1 LPGIGCNGLTQGY
14 SIVSTT
20 GEHKMFRNN
29 SKVWIISKGRFSDI
43 DLGPMVE
50 GDVTGPCKEYEIS
63 DIGRYLMNPNSIEI
77 KKKLI
82 GGEIHYKQGSF
93 KQIRKAFHKILPVF
107 SKRLKKNPLSSPEV
121 IVSRYKLQIPPL
133 KDSHLE
139 SHLNQI
145 VEQLRPYDSVANKLV
160 QLDPHKIFQI
170 VGICEDVG
178 GNYSYLK
185 LQGSVEEKIKY
196 LGSFISK
203 GVAVILNKAYI
214 GDGLFEL
221 RGYDFLSYDPSKTFK
236 LITYNSGGDQKAC
249 VLTENNI
256 IDFYLKDCH
265 LLKYMH
271 LFEQSLKSNPSLS
284 HVFNLCHEGLA
295 TPIKLF
301 FNKKLEIDYSKAA
314 LPEIYQDVF
323 KTLNLELNKKNL
335 VQPIL
340 NHLQIGISLSYI
352 LLSDCQQDRM
362 HTDISVLHDLRAL
375 EPLRKNLP
383 HVYSAVVKRAV
394 VSEAGRFY
402 LLDSINGYSNA

>member
-1 LPGIGCNGLTQGY
+1 
-14 SIVSTT
+14 
-20 GEHKMFRNN
+20 MFRNN
-29 SKVWIISKGRFSDI
+29 SKVWIISEGRFSDI
-43 DLGPMVE
+43 VLDRIVE
-50 GDVTGPCKEYEIS
+50 GNASGPCKEYEIS
-63 DIGRYLMNPNSIEI
+63 DIGRYLLNPNSIEI

-82 GGEIHYKQGSF
+82 GGEIHYKQGPL
-93 KQIRKAFHKILPVF
+93 KRIRKAFHKILPGS
-107 SKRLKKNPLSSPEV
+107 SKRLKKNPALSPEV

-139 SHLNQI
+139 SHLNKI
-145 VEQLRPYDSVANKLV
+145 VDQLRPYDSVAKKLV
-160 QLDPHKIFQI
+160 QLDPRKIVQI

-185 LQGSVEEKIKY
+185 LQGSIEEKIKY
-196 LGSFISK
+196 LGNFISK
-203 GVAVILNKAYI
+203 DVGVILNRAYI

-221 RGYDFLSYDPSKTFK
+221 RGYDFLSYDSAKIFK
-236 LITYNSGGDQKAC
+236 LVTYDAGGNLKAC
-249 VLTENNI
+249 VLTANND
-256 IDFYLKDCH
+256 IDFYLENCQLLKHMH
-265 LLKYMH
+265 LL
-271 LFEQSLKSNPSLS
+271 EQSLKSNPSLS
-284 HVFNLCHEGLA
+284 HAFNLCNEGQA

-314 LPEIYQDVF
+314 LPEIYLDVF
-323 KTLNLELNKKNL
+323 KTFNVELNKKNL
-335 VQPIL
+335 IQPIL
-340 NHLQIGISLSYI
+340 NYLQIGISLSYM

-383 HVYSAVVKRAV
+383 HVYSAVVKRAM